1 MEVVE
6 ERLTLA
12 MTMPLRALVDADV
25 AVRPSAS
32 LVSSWDLSAEDRTFL
47 LEWGLP
53 GDGLMTVRYQ
63 VEREP
68 VLVPNVAGDLER
80 RWVAGFE
87 RLYDLGLW
95 GAHDLTPHIGV
106 VAGIGT
112 VLAVREQPMKPADL
126 PPQLREVYPDLY
138 HPAVEFL
145 GSSLRQFVELTWRWR
160 AAVRLLRELP
170 SPSYTDTPAAVD
182 AYFARLETCHEIV
195 LGRMTRVDG
204 RIDSRDENSLWVQ
217 LVLDM
222 VP

>member
-1 MEVVE
+1 M
-6 ERLTLA
+6 A

-32 LVSSWDLSAEDRTFL
+32 LVSSWDLPAEDRTIL

-53 GDGLMTVRYQ
+53 GDGLMTIRYQ

-68 VLVPNVAGDLER
+68 VLVPNVAGHGER
-80 RWVAGFE
+80 RLVTGLE

-95 GAHDLTPHIGV
+95 GAHDLTPHVGV
-106 VAGIGT
+106 VAGMGT
-112 VLAVREQPMKPADL
+112 VLAVREQPMQPADL
-126 PPQLREVYPDLY
+126 PPQLREVYPDRY

-145 GSSLRQFVELTWRWR
+145 ASSLRQFVELTWRWR
-160 AAVRLLRELP
+160 AAVRVLRELP
-170 SPSYTDTPAAVD
+170 SPSYTETPAAVD
-182 AYFARLETCHEIV
+182 AYLTRLETCHEIV
-195 LGRMTRVDG
+195 LGRMTRIDA
-204 RIDSRDENSLWVQ
+204 RIDSRDQNGLWAQ